1 MLRASV
7 VTAVL
12 VALGVW
18 SSGVMGGGYS
28 RTVDKPPA
36 EVAAALAD
44 LDIRNAPGA
53 PGTDPMSSGGQVPDF
68 RVESALDHVSYIV
81 MAHNEVAITMTA
93 WLKPI
98 DGGKRTKVTATVI
111 RGPAPDDYVSPA
123 FRSNGIT
130 MGLFATQLEGEID
143 KLVFPPGK
151 WTAECDAIVAR
162 FEAGNEAMGMGMN
175 GGSGSLTQAM
185 GNTAKFSMR
194 LGQYDKELKTAHC
207 PQPDNPNEF
216 HDVKSTLT
224 DNGSPP
230 MPPEIA
236 ARPADMA
243 RPTTDLGKYQ

>member
-1 MLRASV
+1 MLRASAL
-7 VTAVL
+7 TAVL

-36 EVAAALAD
+36 EVAAAIAD
-44 LDIRNAPGA
+44 LDIRKAPGA

-68 RVESALDHVSYIV
+68 RLESAPDHVSYIV
-81 MAHNEVAITMTA
+81 MAHGEVAMTMTA

-98 DGGKRTKVTATVI
+98 DGGRRTKVTATVT

-130 MGLFATQLEGEID
+130 MGLFAIELEGEID

-151 WTAECDAIVAR
+151 WTAECDAIVAS
-162 FEAGNEAMGMGMN
+162 FEAGNEGMGMDR
-175 GGSGSLTQAM
+175 GSGSLTQAM

-194 LGQYDKELKTAHC
+194 LGQYDKELKAAHC
-207 PQPDNPNEF
+207 PQPSNNGF
-216 HDVKSTLT
+216 QDVHAQLR
-224 DNGSPP
+224 DEGPPP
-230 MPPEIA
+230 MPPEVPTP
-236 ARPADMA
+236 PAEMV
-243 RPTTDLGKYQ
+243 RPTTDLQKYR